1 MWYLENGA
9 SNQMYGDKDK
19 FMELD
24 EAIRGNVTFVDH
36 SKVAIKG
43 KCTILI
49 KLKDESHQFIS
60 DVYFIPN
67 VKSNILSLGQLL
79 EKGYEIK
86 MKDRTLTLLDA
97 KEYIA
102 KVVMTKNKMFLPN
115 IEMNV
120 PKYLNDGK
128 KYDLLPILDEEE
140 EKLKIIK
147 NL

>member
-1 MWYLENGA
+1 
-9 SNQMYGDKDK
+9 MYGDKDK

-24 EAIRGNVTFVDH
+24 EAIRGNVTFVNH

-49 KLKDESHQFIS
+49 KLKDESYQFIG
-60 DVYFIPN
+60 DVYYISN

-86 MKDRTLTLLDA
+86 MKDRTLTLLDT
-97 KEYIA
+97 KEYMIA

-120 PKYLNDGK
+120 PKSLNDGK